1 MTLKNTGVMC
11 LITVPDANREGGFK
25 HIDVGNY
32 YEHNGTR
39 CVVTTKEI
47 ATQYAHKIDV
57 PVYIRSKHD

>member
-11 LITVPDANREGGFK
+11 LITVPDANRKDGFK

-32 YEHNGTR
+32 YENNGTR

-47 ATQYAHKIDV
+47 AIQYAHKIDV
-57 PVYIRSKHD
+57 PVYVRSKHD